1 MLLIAIKKYVLL
13 KTLFLIINC
22 QEYCKEVNTIVF
34 FLQDILK
41 KVQHLSPGALIVD
54 SIQTVY
60 LKGIMGSPGGI
71 MQVGK
76 SLFFIIRSG
85 QSWCRNFPL
94 L

>member
-1 MLLIAIKKYVLL
+1 M
-13 KTLFLIINC
+13 LFLIINC
-22 QEYCKEVNTIVF
+22 LEHRKEVYIVF
-34 FLQDILK
+34 FFFNFVWFQDILK

-76 SLFFIIRSG
+76 ALFFIIRG
-85 QSWCRNFPL
+85 EQSWCSNFPL